1 MRICWCGRRAERR
14 CRLGNWRFIG
24 IVSCAARQAGVYSA
38 GERMLAVNRPL
49 LEDDTRIVPEATVN
63 ELFRGLDF
71 TRVDER
77 PGNASSL
84 IEEIWWAFLMLM
96 LAAMV
101 LEAALCLPR
110 LARPQATTTV
120 PQIARAAA

>member
-1 MRICWCGRRAERR
+1 
-14 CRLGNWRFIG
+14 
-24 IVSCAARQAGVYSA
+24 
-38 GERMLAVNRPL
+38 MLAVNRPL
-49 LEDDTRIVPEATVN
+49 AEDDTRIVPDAAVS

-71 TRVDER
+71 TRVDDR

-84 IEEIWWAFLMLM
+84 IEEIWRAFLVLM
-96 LAAMV
+96 LVAMV

-110 LARPQATTTV
+110 LARPQTAAA

>member
-1 MRICWCGRRAERR
+1 
-14 CRLGNWRFIG
+14 
-24 IVSCAARQAGVYSA
+24 
-38 GERMLAVNRPL
+38 MLAVNRPL
-49 LEDDTRIVPEATVN
+49 AEDDTRNVPDATVS

-71 TRVDER
+71 TRVDDR

-84 IEEIWWAFLMLM
+84 IEEIWRAFLVLM

-110 LARPQATTTV
+110 LARHQAAAA